1 MMVAESV
8 VRFAAQ
14 AWPLRAAEEDRSQAI
29 FQEVGVLAREVCLG
43 EGLSARLTDAARDE
57 GEHRTLCIRVGKQM
71 SARAPR
77 LDRSAVRARLRGL
90 PGAPRERLLSLL
102 VVEVATG
109 ESVSCS
115 LFSAALERAQDELTR
130 SALTTI
136 LRDEARHA
144 LLGWDCLAAALEGA
158 PEASMAWARE
168 EARRGLASLEQT
180 VARPALR
187 RLESGE
193 PFDERL
199 AAFGVLS
206 PEARVEAFYETV
218 EKRVVPR
225 LNAAGLEGAS
235 GWERRYR
242 V

>member
-1 MMVAESV
+1 MEAESV

-29 FQEVGVLAREVCLG
+29 LQEVGALAQEVKLG
-43 EGLSARLTDAARDE
+43 AALTARLVDAARDE
-57 GEHRTLCIRVGKQM
+57 GEHRELCLRVGKAM

-77 LDRSAVRARLRGL
+77 LDHSAVRARLRSL

-102 VVEVATG
+102 AVEVAAG
-109 ESVSCS
+109 ESVSCA
-115 LFSAALERAQDELTR
+115 LFSAALDRAEDSLTC

-144 LLGWDCLAAALEGA
+144 LLGWECLAAALQGA
-158 PEASMAWARE
+158 PEASRAWARS
-168 EARRGLASLEQT
+168 EARRGLAALEQS

-193 PFDERL
+193 PFDDRL
-199 AAFGVLS
+199 AAYGVLS
-206 PEARVEAFYETV
+206 PDARVEAFYEAV
-218 EKRVVPR
+218 EKRVLPR
-225 LNAAGLEGAS
+225 LEALGLDGQDVWA
-235 GWERRYR
+235 RRYCA
-242 V
+242 